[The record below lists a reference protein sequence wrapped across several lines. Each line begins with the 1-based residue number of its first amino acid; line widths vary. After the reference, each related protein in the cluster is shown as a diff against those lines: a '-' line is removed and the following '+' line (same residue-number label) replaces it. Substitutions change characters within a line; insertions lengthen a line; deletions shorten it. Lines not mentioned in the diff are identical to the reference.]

1 MALATLQFYKNPE
14 HYPKFTNTLVA
25 GPIVTIEDRDVDLI
39 SSTLHLS
46 RGNLAHATGNNYMKL
61 TVDDKTYYAW
71 ITGISTRTPTTINI
85 SYTVDAWRTY
95 RSKLTL
101 GNQYIARGITPTQK
115 PDPLL
120 TTESHVPSL
129 ATYKQSFPL
138 ADQRTMVVQTVTRVG
153 EVVSPTPGQPT
164 HYQFFFCN
172 YPLNNWKAATAI
184 EALMVNMQG
193 DEQPKNIVA
202 MYSIPAVDISGL
214 ATSPLG
220 VTTSEG
226 TTMVEG
232 WKFMNVGSQQ
242 SIFTTSID
250 LPRSYITDTFYQ
262 TEHRVQLVI
271 PEAGIITLT
280 DDLLAKTSLS
290 LRRDIDIFSGAT
302 NYMIMSGDTPYTLS
316 VRGGS
321 LGAIPVIGDPLQ
333 TYVGNSQNQRLL
345 AATGD
350 AASAVIGGARML
362 AGDPLGAGG
371 LMTGVNGLLNKRAAM
386 SDMENKFMTPPAY
399 LGSALVPHYNA
410 QIWTVVTRMVPDNVE
425 ITRARYGYPQE
436 RYGPLIVPA
445 SGYIQ
450 TENCSVSSDG
460 SVPRWA
466 VDEIDNL
473 FNNGLLVI

>member
-14 HYPKFTNTLVA
+14 HYPKFSNTLVA
-25 GPIVTIEDRDVDLI
+25 GPTVTIEDRDVDLI

-46 RGNLAHATGNNYMKL
+46 RANLAHATGNNYMKL
-61 TVDDKTYYAW
+61 TVDGKIYYAW

-85 SYTVDAWRTY
+85 SYSVDAWRTY
-95 RSKLTL
+95 RDKLTL

-120 TTESHVPSL
+120 TTKAHVPTVT
-129 ATYKQSFPL
+129 TYGQSFPL
-138 ADQRTMVVQTVTRVG
+138 ADQRTMVVQTVTNVG
-153 EVVSPTPGQPT
+153 EITSATPGQPT
-164 HYQFFFCN
+164 HYQFYFCN
-172 YPLNNWKAATAI
+172 YPLNNWRAAMPI
-184 EALMVNMQG
+184 EHLMARMQS
-193 DEQPKNIVA
+193 DEKPTNIVA
-202 MYSIPAVDISGL
+202 MYSIPAVDLSGL
-214 ATSPLG
+214 APSALG
-220 VTTSEG
+220 LKFSDG
-226 TTMVEG
+226 TALIEG
-232 WKFMNVGSQQ
+232 WYFMNLGSQQ
-242 SIFTTSID
+242 SIFTTSIE
-250 LPRSYITDTFYQ
+250 LPRTYLDDTFFQ
-262 TEHRVQLVI
+262 TEHRVQIVI

-302 NYMIMSGDTPYTLS
+302 NYMIVSGNAAYTLS

-333 TYVGNSQNQRLL
+333 TYIGESQNQRLL
-345 AATGD
+345 AATSD
-350 AASAVIGGARML
+350 AASLVIGGARLL

-371 LMTGVNGLLNKRAAM
+371 LMSGVKGLLNRRAAM
-386 SDMENKFMTPPAY
+386 SDMENKYMTPPAY
-399 LGSALVPHYNA
+399 LGSALVPHYNS

-436 RYGPLIVPA
+436 HFAPLVVPP

-460 SVPRWA
+460 SVPKWA
-466 VDEIDNL
+466 VDEINNL
-473 FNNGLLVI
+473 FNNGLLIV